1 MISSVVLKP
10 LNIFF
15 CQIFTRDDDDE
26 TKRQNSNL
34 FSLLFLILGII
45 SFITFFLQVSVYIF
59 TFFFFHLEKCI
70 ITQLGE
76 FIKHLCDMLLSRV
89 ALLVTGLLAVS
100 FLDLNQRCLLPLASS
115 YTPREG
121 TLASFLLPTFSPDL
135 KCSWSQR
142 ERRVFDLIQWLEV
155 KAGVLEMESRGAVDT
170 CLGI

>member
-34 FSLLFLILGII
+34 FSLLFLILRII

-59 TFFFFHLEKCI
+59 TFFFHLEKCI

-100 FLDLNQRCLLPLASS
+100 FLDLNQRCLPPLASS
-115 YTPREG
+115 SSLTPASL
-121 TLASFLLPTFSPDL
+121 TLLLL
-135 KCSWSQR
+135 R
-142 ERRVFDLIQWLEV
+142 
-155 KAGVLEMESRGAVDT
+155 
-170 CLGI
+170 

>member
-1 MISSVVLKP
+1 MGQTLISSVVLKP

-26 TKRQNSNL
+26 TKRQKSNL

-59 TFFFFHLEKCI
+59 TFFFHLENCI

-76 FIKHLCDMLLSRV
+76 FIKHLCDLLLSRV
-89 ALLVTGLLAVS
+89 TLLVTGLLAVS

-135 KCSWSQR
+135 KCS
-142 ERRVFDLIQWLEV
+142 
-155 KAGVLEMESRGAVDT
+155 
-170 CLGI
+170 

>member
-26 TKRQNSNL
+26 TKRQKSNL

-59 TFFFFHLEKCI
+59 TFFFHLEKCI

-135 KCSWSQR
+135 KCSWNQR

>member
-15 CQIFTRDDDDE
+15 CQIFTRGDDDE

-59 TFFFFHLEKCI
+59 TFFFHLEKCI

-76 FIKHLCDMLLSRV
+76 FIKHLCDLLFSRV

-100 FLDLNQRCLLPLASS
+100 FLDLNQRCFFPLASS
-115 YTPREG
+115 YTPRKG
-121 TLASFLLPTFSPDL
+121 TLASFLLLIYTCQNCDL
-135 KCSWSQR
+135 ATYYCSLLPYSSQIFPP
-142 ERRVFDLIQWLEV
+142 VNLLHI
-155 KAGVLEMESRGAVDT
+155 
-170 CLGI
+170 